1 MKIIITLLL
10 TFMFVSNVYA
20 ENYSSSTIMGEGK
33 IISIYHKWEYRQV
46 MITYEV
52 YYKDKIF
59 RCYSS
64 EVDVACFALRDLK
77 SKEIK

>member
-33 IISIYHKWEYRQV
+33 IISIYHTWEYRQV

-59 RCYSS
+59 TWMKKFIIILS
-64 EVDVACFALRDLK
+64 LQT
-77 SKEIK
+77 I